1 MCVYHVSVSNVHFD
15 DVLESCFSSCS
26 WTSSKWRWGCG
37 VRISQNSPSVSHP
50 IYNSPQFGPILLTFD
65 VLHVF
70 AMGIIWISIFRYLC
84 FIDFH
89 DRSLQ
94 EDPYHNRCPLV
105 TPLSFA
111 CCLCKPWMIAL
122 SMKYIKGVPHR
133 KHLATA
139 KRWEYIPQSFNAWY
153 YLQRRHHLL
162 TCFPKNLCQMLK
174 SSQDLEDLLIYKL
187 WELLSQKT
195 SKASAKSRHLLRLL
209 RLGILH
215 LNRRGSL
222 GKIRLPSHKKYQNHQ
237 RKATMLMQKILPGLH
252 GWDKMCLC
260 PIAPFSILSHP
271 FRPRIVRLGVKV
283 YLETNSIFTS
293 AYFHNCDFSKHSFLF
308 LALKTASNM
317 AAFFS
322 PRGKLLIFK
331 ERPGMTRWQQGC

>member
-15 DVLESCFSSCS
+15 DALESCFSSCS
-26 WTSSKWRWGCG
+26 WTSSQWRWGCG

-65 VLHVF
+65 VLDVF
-70 AMGIIWISIFRYLC
+70 AMGIIWVSIFRYLF

-122 SMKYIKGVPHR
+122 STRYIKGDPHR

-153 YLQRRHHLL
+153 HLQRRHHLL

-209 RLGILH
+209 RLDILH
-215 LNRRGSL
+215 LNRQGSL
-222 GKIRLPSHKKYQNHQ
+222 GKIRLPSI
-237 RKATMLMQKILPGLH
+237 ALAQKVSESSTKSHDVDAKNPARFAWLRQDVPLSHSTLFHPLPPFPPTDCQPRCEGLSRNTFHIYFHILPQL
-252 GWDKMCLC
+252 WLF
-260 PIAPFSILSHP
+260 PTFILVLS
-271 FRPRIVRLGVKV
+271 F
-283 YLETNSIFTS
+283 
-293 AYFHNCDFSKHSFLF
+293 KHSL
-308 LALKTASNM
+308 
-317 AAFFS
+317 
-322 PRGKLLIFK
+322 
-331 ERPGMTRWQQGC
+331 